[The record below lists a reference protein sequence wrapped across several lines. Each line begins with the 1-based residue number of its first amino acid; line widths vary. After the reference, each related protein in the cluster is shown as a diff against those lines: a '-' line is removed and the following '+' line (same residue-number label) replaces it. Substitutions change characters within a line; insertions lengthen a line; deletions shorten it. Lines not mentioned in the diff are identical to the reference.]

1 MSIHDNID
9 GASPLVLAR
18 FWPWL
23 NFFNFSMLSRS
34 PRSLSGYWLSLSF
47 RLIRNLSFFS
57 GHKTVLHYLHG
68 GC

>member
-1 MSIHDNID
+1 MSIHDNIH

-23 NFFNFSMLSRS
+23 NFLNFSMLSK
-34 PRSLSGYWLSLSF
+34 SLSDYCLSLSF
-47 RLIRNLSFFS
+47 RLIRNVSFFS